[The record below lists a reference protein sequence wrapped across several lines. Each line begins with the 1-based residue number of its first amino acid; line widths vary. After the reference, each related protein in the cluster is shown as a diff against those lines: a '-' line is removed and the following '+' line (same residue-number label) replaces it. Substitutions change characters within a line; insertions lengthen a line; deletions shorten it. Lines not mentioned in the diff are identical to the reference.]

1 MDGRRD
7 DDKEGIPLPPSKP
20 KIWSMAELA
29 VCKTPPP
36 PGSAAWQQMAAANGS
51 GAATSMNGGY
61 GDSGMVDASMGGVRG
76 SPISAASAAAHHRS
90 QQPQH
95 AGMYTLAGGN
105 GGMSHPHNNLSY
117 TTPEKVGRTDL
128 QADTPPQTPPNN
140 NKLLPLNSHQQPMSM
155 GGGGGS
161 HMGQGQMHG
170 LGGAA
175 ANNVINPVTG
185 MAESLS
191 RYQHHPYGGYHS
203 HHSPLDAADGGMSG
217 SAGYHADHSH
227 QQYDSLAAIT
237 AEDCYNS

>member
-1 MDGRRD
+1 
-7 DDKEGIPLPPSKP
+7 
-20 KIWSMAELA
+20 MAELA

-51 GAATSMNGGY
+51 GATTSMNGGY
-61 GDSGMVDASMGGVRG
+61 GESSMVDSQMGGVRG
-76 SPISAASAAAHHRS
+76 SPMSASSAAHHRS
-90 QQPQH
+90 QQQPQH
-95 AGMYTLAGGN
+95 AGMYTLPNVN
-105 GGMSHPHNNLSY
+105 GGMSHPHNNISY

-140 NKLLPLNSHQQPMSM
+140 NKLLPLNSHQQSMSM
-155 GGGGGS
+155 GSGS
-161 HMGQGQMHG
+161 HMGQGHMHG
-170 LGGAA
+170 VGGG
-175 ANNVINPVTG
+175 ANNVINPVSG

-217 SAGYHADHSH
+217 PAGYHPDHSH